1 MLVSSKHL
9 SFLSFGAI
17 SREKVPLYGLLLLAE
32 AARSD
37 LPHFVPQLLAIL
49 MPFASVATS
58 IDDVRVYCLDF
69 FPTQEGVEIFKLLGS
84 EVATHYFDLAY
95 GYLR

>member
-1 MLVSSKHL
+1 
-9 SFLSFGAI
+9 
-17 SREKVPLYGLLLLAE
+17 
-32 AARSD
+32 
-37 LPHFVPQLLAIL
+37 
-49 MPFASVATS
+49 MPFASVAAS

-84 EVATHYFDLAY
+84 DVVTRYFYLAY